1 METPASPKLRPSRD
15 RIIAVAMVTLAALLA
30 SGWIMRERQWATD
43 LAESREDLRQ
53 TLHRLQTL
61 SASTDQIRS
70 AYIQRKAELENTR
83 KKLESATAR
92 TQEDSRGKTP
102 SSGVATEKPKDIAA
116 VASLMEKI
124 SQAKLPAWAAVEK
137 SPTAVRV
144 LPGVGVPA
152 GNEGFSAFGSLASLL
167 TGLDST
173 SMLELIGR
181 AEPGNDAWE
190 TAQERA
196 HRLLSSAEKSLK
208 GQTGRIRLRIEVVKG
223 PRMEWRILPADATPS
238 ANPEAKPT
246 HK

>member
-1 METPASPKLRPSRD
+1 MEPPASPTFRPSRD
-15 RIIAVAMVTLAALLA
+15 RILAVVMVTLAALLA

-53 TLHRLQTL
+53 VLHRLQTL

-70 AYIQRKAELENTR
+70 AYQQRKAELENTR

-92 TQEDSRGKTP
+92 AQEEKSKPSAP
-102 SSGVATEKPKDIAA
+102 SSSSDKTKDNPVVAT
-116 VASLMEKI
+116 LMEKI

-137 SPTAVRV
+137 SPTALRI
-144 LPGVGVPA
+144 LPGVGLPA
-152 GNEGFSAFGSLASLL
+152 GNEGFTAFGSLASLL
-167 TGLDST
+167 VGLDST
-173 SMLELIGR
+173 STLELIGR

-208 GQTGRIRLRIEVVKG
+208 GQTGRIRLRIEVLKG
-223 PRMEWRILPADATPS
+223 PRMEWRIVPAEPASS

>member
-1 METPASPKLRPSRD
+1 MEPPASPTFRPSRD
-15 RIIAVAMVTLAALLA
+15 RILAVVMVTLAALLA

-53 TLHRLQTL
+53 VLHRLQTL

-70 AYIQRKAELENTR
+70 AYQQRKAELENTR

-92 TQEDSRGKTP
+92 AQEEKSKPSAP
-102 SSGVATEKPKDIAA
+102 SSSSDKTKDNPLVAT
-116 VASLMEKI
+116 LMEKI

-137 SPTAVRV
+137 SPTALRI
-144 LPGVGVPA
+144 LPGVGLPA
-152 GNEGFSAFGSLASLL
+152 GNEGFTAFGSLASLL
-167 TGLDST
+167 VGLDST
-173 SMLELIGR
+173 STLELIGR

-208 GQTGRIRLRIEVVKG
+208 GQTGRIRLRIEVLKG
-223 PRMEWRILPADATPS
+223 PRMEWRIVPAEPASS

>member
-1 METPASPKLRPSRD
+1 METTPSPSPRPSKD
-15 RIIAVAMVTLAALLA
+15 RAIAVGMVTLAALLA

-53 TLHRLQTL
+53 ALHRLQTL
-61 SASTDQIRS
+61 SASTDQIRT
-70 AYIQRKAELENTR
+70 AYMQRKTELENTR

-92 TQEDSRGKTP
+92 TQEEKSKP
-102 SSGVATEKPKDIAA
+102 SSPASTSDKPKENPAI
-116 VASLMEKI
+116 STLMEKI
-124 SQAKLPAWAAVEK
+124 GQAKLPAWAAVEK
-137 SPTAVRV
+137 TPTAIRV
-144 LPGVGVPA
+144 LPGVGVPG
-152 GNEGFSAFGSLASLL
+152 GNEAFSAFGSLAPTLA
-167 TGLDST
+167 GLDST
-173 SMLELIGR
+173 STLELIGR

-190 TAQERA
+190 TAHERA
-196 HRLLSSAEKSLK
+196 HRLLISAEKSLK

>member
-1 METPASPKLRPSRD
+1 MEPPASPTFRPSRD
-15 RIIAVAMVTLAALLA
+15 RILAVVMVTLAALLA

-53 TLHRLQTL
+53 VLHRLQTL

-70 AYIQRKAELENTR
+70 AYQQRKAELENTR

-92 TQEDSRGKTP
+92 AQEEKSKPSAP
-102 SSGVATEKPKDIAA
+102 SSSSDKTKDNPVVAT
-116 VASLMEKI
+116 LMEKI

-137 SPTAVRV
+137 SPTALRI
-144 LPGVGVPA
+144 LPGVGLPA
-152 GNEGFSAFGSLASLL
+152 GNEGFAAFGSLASLL
-167 TGLDST
+167 VGLDST
-173 SMLELIGR
+173 STLELIGR

-208 GQTGRIRLRIEVVKG
+208 GQTGRIRLRIEVLKG
-223 PRMEWRILPADATPS
+223 PRMEWRVVPAEPASS

>member
-1 METPASPKLRPSRD
+1 MEPPASPTFRPSRD
-15 RIIAVAMVTLAALLA
+15 RILAVVMVAVAALLA

-53 TLHRLQTL
+53 VLHRLQTL

-70 AYIQRKAELENTR
+70 AYQQRKAELESTR

-92 TQEDSRGKTP
+92 AQEEKSKPSAP
-102 SSGVATEKPKDIAA
+102 SSNSDKTKDNPIVAT
-116 VASLMEKI
+116 LMEKI

-137 SPTAVRV
+137 SPTALRI
-144 LPGVGVPA
+144 LPGVGLPA
-152 GNEGFSAFGSLASLL
+152 GNEGFAAFGSLASLL
-167 TGLDST
+167 VGLDST
-173 SMLELIGR
+173 STLELIGR

-208 GQTGRIRLRIEVVKG
+208 GQTGRIRLRIEVLKG
-223 PRMEWRILPADATPS
+223 PRMEWRVVPAEPASS

>member
-1 METPASPKLRPSRD
+1 MEPPASPTFRTSRD
-15 RIIAVAMVTLAALLA
+15 RILAVVMVTLAALLA

-53 TLHRLQTL
+53 VLHRLQTL

-70 AYIQRKAELENTR
+70 AYQQRKAELENTR

-92 TQEDSRGKTP
+92 AQEEKSKPSAP
-102 SSGVATEKPKDIAA
+102 SSSSDKTKDNPVVAT
-116 VASLMEKI
+116 LMEKI

-137 SPTAVRV
+137 SPTALRI
-144 LPGVGVPA
+144 LPGVGLPA
-152 GNEGFSAFGSLASLL
+152 GNEGFAAFGSLASLL
-167 TGLDST
+167 LGLDST
-173 SMLELIGR
+173 STLELIGR

-208 GQTGRIRLRIEVVKG
+208 GQTGRIRLRIEVLKG
-223 PRMEWRILPADATPS
+223 PRMEWRVVPAEPASS

>member
-1 METPASPKLRPSRD
+1 METPASPKFRPSRD
-15 RIIAVAMVTLAALLA
+15 RIISVAMVTLAALLA

-53 TLHRLQTL
+53 VLHRLQTL

-70 AYIQRKAELENTR
+70 AYLQRKTELENTR
-83 KKLESATAR
+83 KKLETATAR
-92 TQEDSRGKTP
+92 AQEDKSKTAAP
-102 SSGVATEKPKDIAA
+102 ASSPEKPKDNPVVGA
-116 VASLMEKI
+116 LMEKI

-137 SPTAVRV
+137 SPTAVRI
-144 LPGVGVPA
+144 LPGVGLPA
-152 GNEGFSAFGSLASLL
+152 GNEGFATFGSLAPMLAA
-167 TGLDST
+167 LDST
-173 SMLELIGR
+173 STLELIGR

-196 HRLLSSAEKSLK
+196 HRLLGSAEKALK

-223 PRMEWRILPADATPS
+223 PRMEWRILPAEATP
-238 ANPEAKPT
+238 ATNPEAKPT

>member
-1 METPASPKLRPSRD
+1 MEPPASPTFRPSRD
-15 RIIAVAMVTLAALLA
+15 RILAVVMVTLAALLA
-30 SGWIMRERQWATD
+30 SGWIIRERQWATD

-53 TLHRLQTL
+53 VLHRLQTL

-70 AYIQRKAELENTR
+70 AYQQRKAELENTR

-92 TQEDSRGKTP
+92 AQEEKSKPSAP
-102 SSGVATEKPKDIAA
+102 SSSSDKTKDNPVVAT
-116 VASLMEKI
+116 LMEKI

-137 SPTAVRV
+137 SPTALRI
-144 LPGVGVPA
+144 LPGVGLPA
-152 GNEGFSAFGSLASLL
+152 GNEGFTAFGSLASLL
-167 TGLDST
+167 VGLDST
-173 SMLELIGR
+173 STLELIGR

-208 GQTGRIRLRIEVVKG
+208 GQTGRIRLRIEVLKG
-223 PRMEWRILPADATPS
+223 PRMEWRIVPAEPASS

>member
-1 METPASPKLRPSRD
+1 METPPSPRPRLSPD
-15 RIIAVAMVTLAALLA
+15 RAIAVGMVALAALLA

-53 TLHRLQTL
+53 VLHRLQTL
-61 SASTDQIRS
+61 SASTDQIRT
-70 AYIQRKAELENTR
+70 AYLQRKAELESTK

-92 TQEDSRGKTP
+92 SPEDNKGKTAAIP
-102 SSGVATEKPKDIAA
+102 VAEKPKDNTA

-124 SQAKLPAWAAVEK
+124 AQAKLPAWAAVEK
-137 SPTAVRV
+137 SPNAVRI
-144 LPGVGVPA
+144 LPGVGLPT
-152 GNEGFSAFGSLASLL
+152 GNEGFASFGSLAPML

-173 SMLELIGR
+173 STLELIGR

-196 HRLLSSAEKSLK
+196 HRLLGSAEKALK

-223 PRMEWRILPADATPS
+223 PRMEWRILPADATP
-238 ANPEAKPT
+238 ATNPEAKPS